1 MPQPAATLRAE
12 PDDQS
17 AFLSIQSVTK
27 RYPNGYVAV
36 NDLHIDVPKGRL
48 LGLLGPSGCGKTTT
62 LRMIAG
68 LIPITEGRLIVD
80 GQDLSAAPPHR
91 RDIGLVFQNYALFP
105 HMTVGE
111 NVAFGLEMRG
121 VPRSAIRARVDE
133 ALEMVRLSG
142 YNNRKPR
149 EMSGGQQQRVSL
161 ARALVIRPR
170 LLLLDEP
177 LSNLDAKLRDEMR
190 VEIREIQQ
198 RLGITSVFVT
208 HDQVEALTMCDM
220 VGVMNRGGLAQLGS
234 PDDIYERPASLFVA
248 EFVGRINKLPCEIE
262 ARDRVRV
269 AGMSLR
275 CDSRGLSAGRGVAAL
290 RPHRIHLTAD
300 RDLSLVNSATNA
312 VKGLI
317 CHATYIGDIVQ
328 YDVQIADGQILKVEQ
343 HTQGSGLRH
352 HQGDSVLCEWAPHDM
367 LVFAED
373 AP

>member
-1 MPQPAATLRAE
+1 MASSAANPQAG
-12 PDDQS
+12 
-17 AFLSIQSVTK
+17 FLSVQGVTK
-27 RYPNGYVAV
+27 RYPNGFVAV
-36 NDLHIDVPKGRL
+36 DDLHVDIPKGKL

-68 LIPITEGRLIVD
+68 LVPIEQGRLLVD

-121 VPRSAIRARVDE
+121 VPKSEIRGRVDE
-133 ALEMVRLSG
+133 ALEMVRLPG
-142 YNNRKPR
+142 YRDRKPR
-149 EMSGGQQQRVSL
+149 DMSGGQQQRVSL

-208 HDQVEALTMCDM
+208 HDQVEALTMCDV
-220 VGVMNRGGLAQLGS
+220 VGVMNKGRLAQLGS

-248 EFVGRINKLPCEIE
+248 EFVGRINKLPCEVL
-262 ARDRVRV
+262 AGDRVRL
-269 AGMSLR
+269 AGASHR
-275 CDSRGLSAGRGVAAL
+275 ADSHGLPVGRAVAAL
-290 RPHRIHLTAD
+290 RPHRIHLTAA
-300 RDLSLVNSATNA
+300 RDPCLVSNVTNA
-312 VKGLI
+312 MRGTVRNAI
-317 CHATYIGDIVQ
+317 YIGDIVQ
-328 YDVQIADGQILKVEQ
+328 YDVEVAEGTSLKIEQ
-343 HTQGSGLRH
+343 HTQGAGMRH
-352 HQGDSVLCEWAPHDM
+352 APGDAVLCEWAPHDM
-367 LVFAED
+367 MIFPAED
-373 AP
+373 AA